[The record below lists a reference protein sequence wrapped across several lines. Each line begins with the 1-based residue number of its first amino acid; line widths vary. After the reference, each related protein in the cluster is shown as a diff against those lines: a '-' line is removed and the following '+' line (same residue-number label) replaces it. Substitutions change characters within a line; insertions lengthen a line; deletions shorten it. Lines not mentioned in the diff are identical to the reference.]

1 MVQFRWSFVLF
12 SSTSGENTSG
22 LVQFVN
28 ILGGGRIRVGL
39 VQFVNIPGGGLVF
52 CFKITSQRCGVSAKG
67 NGLV

>member
-12 SSTSGENTSG
+12 SSTSGENTS
-22 LVQFVN
+22 
-28 ILGGGRIRVGL
+28 GL

-67 NGLV
+67 NGSV